1 MKDPSLFIEDIY
13 VQGMNYALT
22 IRSGIALGSL
32 IEIKAPK
39 LPHSYQLITAKQIPG
54 ENSIANF
61 SVPVLAEKKLSYI
74 GQPVAILTGPERT
87 RLEELA
93 ADMEIIADEEEPVF
107 LESSPERA
115 ETLVKREIISGEAE
129 RFFGENAKIISGSYT
144 TGIQEHWY
152 PEAHGALAIPPRLRT
167 AGSASEHGKNKA
179 PKAKKDAEAITVYTA
194 SQWPFHVKHSVARVL
209 GLNSAMVKIHPSC
222 LAAHLDGKIWY
233 PSLIACHAA
242 LAAWIRGSPV
252 KLLLTREEDFIF
264 SPKRNRSDIEIKS
277 SIGEKGEI
285 LSSLIKLKLDLGAD
299 GVFEDEIIDQ
309 SCIGALGACNHRNF
323 SISGAAIRSNIPAQ
337 GPMAGFGLSQGLFAA
352 ERHISH
358 IADSIGQDP
367 AEWRKQNYADINLA
381 IGINLKEKA
390 PLPELIDSVTAMSD
404 YKRKWA
410 SYELL
415 RNRRREE
422 TWTFA
427 GDQLRGIG
435 ISTGFQGNGFL
446 NNDEGGSGNCSAELT
461 LEKDGSLEI
470 KTSIIP
476 SGDNETW
483 LILANEILGVDP
495 KMVKL
500 NNSGEV
506 PDSGAGTLSRNIG
519 LITRLVERCCMAIK
533 KQRFHDPLPITVK
546 RSLKPAKAPGWVPEQ
561 KIDPE
566 AFSRPGWA
574 AAVVEIEI
582 DQVTLEPKIRGIWLA
597 VDGGKII
604 SMRRSHWTLRT
615 GIIQAL
621 GWTCREQVY
630 YREGKISSD
639 LYRGY
644 NITGLSEVPPIFV
657 DFIRNDTDIPRGIGD
672 LPFCCVPAAFVQAVS
687 QAMDHHFQKIPL
699 NAMDILEVGRLKLT
713 EPV

>member
-1 MKDPSLFIEDIY
+1 MI
-13 VQGMNYALT
+13 YALT
-22 IRSGIALGSL
+22 IRSSVALGSL

-39 LPHSYQLITAKQIPG
+39 LPGSYQLITAKQIPG
-54 ENSIANF
+54 ENSLANF
-61 SVPVLAEKKLSYI
+61 SVPVLAEKKLSHI

-93 ADMEIIADEEEPVF
+93 AGIEVIADEEKPVF
-107 LESSPERA
+107 LDSSGESDA
-115 ETLVKREIISGEAE
+115 IVKREIVHGEPDL
-129 RFFGENAKIISGSYT
+129 FFGEMTTLVSGSYT

-152 PEAHGALAIPPRLRT
+152 PEAHGALVIPPRPKT
-167 AGSASEHGKNKA
+167 GGSAAGHVKRRDTETF
-179 PKAKKDAEAITVYTA
+179 TVHTA
-194 SQWPFHVKHSVARVL
+194 SQWPFHVKNSVARVL
-209 GLNSAMVKIHPSC
+209 GLNSTMVKIYPSC

-233 PSLIACHAA
+233 PSLVACHAA

-277 SIGEKGEI
+277 SLGERGEI
-285 LSSLIKLKLDLGAD
+285 LSSLLKLKLDLGAF

-309 SCIGALGACNHRNF
+309 SCIGALGAYNHRSF
-323 SISGAAIRSNIPAQ
+323 AISGAGIRSNIPVQ

-352 ERHISH
+352 ERHFSH

-367 AEWRKQNYADINLA
+367 AEWRKQNYSGINLA
-381 IGINLKEKA
+381 IGMGLKEKA

-404 YKRKWA
+404 YRRKWA

-415 RNRRREE
+415 RRRRREE
-422 TWTFA
+422 TWTFT
-427 GDQLRGIG
+427 GDPLRGIG

-446 NNDEGGSGNCSAELT
+446 NNDEGGSGNCAAELT
-461 LEKDGSLEI
+461 LEKDGTLEI
-470 KTSIIP
+470 KTSVIP
-476 SGDNETW
+476 SGGNETW
-483 LILANEILGVDP
+483 LILADEILGVNP
-495 KMVKL
+495 KMVKF
-500 NNSGEV
+500 NNSVEV

-519 LITRLVERCCMAIK
+519 LLTRLVERCCTAIK
-533 KQRFHDPLPITVK
+533 KQRFRDPLPITVK
-546 RSLKPAKAPGWVPEQ
+546 RSLKPGKAPGLVPNK

-566 AFSRPGWA
+566 SFSRPGWA

-582 DQVTLEPKIRGIWLA
+582 DQITLEPKIRGVWLA
-597 VDGGKII
+597 VDGGRII

-621 GWTCREQVY
+621 GWASREQLY
-630 YREGKISSD
+630 YREGKISAD

-644 NITGLSEVPPIFV
+644 NITSLSEIPPIFV
-657 DFIRNDTDIPRGIGD
+657 DFIRNDTDIPKGIGD
-672 LPFCCVPAAFVQAVS
+672 LPFCCVPAAYVQAAS

-699 NAMDILEVGRLKLT
+699 SAMDILEAGRQKLT
-713 EPV
+713 EQA